1 MNKLINYLK
10 ETRSELLEVTW
21 PTKAQTIAYALIVI
35 AISAVVAVFLGGVD
49 FSLKSALAHLL
60 NK

>member
-10 ETRSELLEVTW
+10 ETRTELLEVTW
-21 PTKAQTIAYALIVI
+21 PTKAQTVTYALIVI
-35 AISAVVAVFLGGVD
+35 GISAVVAIFLSGVD
-49 FSLKSALAHLL
+49 FSLKAALSNLL

>member
-10 ETRSELLEVTW
+10 ETKTELLEVTW
-21 PTKAQTIAYALIVI
+21 PTKTQTIAYALIVI
-35 AISAVVAVFLGGVD
+35 AISAVTAVFLSGVD
-49 FSLKSALAHLL
+49 FSLKSLLTNFL